1 MLRPLGSIQ
10 RVNRGYGHET
20 ILILAKAD
28 FSQSLAL
35 LLLLSLSACTLQS
48 VVAHPEG
55 WKDPAIALQDC
66 IPVERAIGKNPLSD
80 AANDFALVTMYRE
93 KHGEPAKAPDN
104 ALYLV
109 KGVLLDQEHQ
119 AQVVYFSALI
129 VNVSREDHELRRV
142 SNWVL
147 ADTKSDGKLDKAIY
161 REKMVTSSGDET
173 VDFEAQAT
181 SEQIAILQ
189 AYYEEAIRKFNSKA
203 NSELPESC
211 NLEGVENRYN
221 QIRCQS
227 AGGTTSALRSPLS
240 MEDYN
245 GVFPLDISALLKPPC
260 NQPP

>member
-1 MLRPLGSIQ
+1 MKRFLYWLK
-10 RVNRGYGHET
+10 
-20 ILILAKAD
+20 LL
-28 FSQSLAL
+28 FSQPLAL
-35 LLLLSLSACTLQS
+35 LFLLPLSACTLQS
-48 VVAHPEG
+48 VVAHPAV
-55 WKDPAIALQDC
+55 WRNPPPIALQDC
-66 IPVERAIGKNPLSD
+66 VPVERAIGKNPLSD

-129 VNVSREDHELRRV
+129 VNVSRKDHELRRV
-142 SNWVL
+142 SYWVL

-181 SEQIAILQ
+181 SEQIVILQ
-189 AYYEEAIRKFNSKA
+189 AYYEDAIHKLNSKA

-211 NLEGVENRYN
+211 N
-221 QIRCQS
+221 
-227 AGGTTSALRSPLS
+227 P
-240 MEDYN
+240 ED
-245 GVFPLDISALLKPPC
+245 GEWI
-260 NQPP
+260 